1 MKTQQEY
8 SEEIDLLNKQISYE
22 DDPLKKQHLINRLQ
36 KKKLEKEINLIRDR
50 IRQLG

>member
-22 DDPLKKQHLINRLQ
+22 DDPQKKQNLINRLQ

>member
-8 SEEIDLLNKQISYE
+8 SEEIDVLNKQISYE
-22 DDPLKKQHLINRLQ
+22 DDPQKKQHLINRLQ

>member
-8 SEEIDLLNKQISYE
+8 IEEIDLLNKQISYE
-22 DDPLKKQHLINRLQ
+22 DDPQKKEHLINRLK

-50 IRQLG
+50 INKIN

>member
-1 MKTQQEY
+1 MKTKQEY

-22 DDPLKKQHLINRLQ
+22 NDPQKKQHLIKRLQ

>member
-8 SEEIDLLNKQISYE
+8 NEEINVLNKQISYE
-22 DDPLKKQHLINRLQ
+22 DDPQKKQHLINRLE

-50 IRQLG
+50 IRKLG